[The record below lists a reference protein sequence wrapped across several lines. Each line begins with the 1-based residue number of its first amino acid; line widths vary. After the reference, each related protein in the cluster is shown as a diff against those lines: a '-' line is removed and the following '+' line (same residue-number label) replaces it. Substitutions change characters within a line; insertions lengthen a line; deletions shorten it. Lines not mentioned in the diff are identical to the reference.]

1 MPRIASAKMPA
12 GYRRLAG
19 SERAAHEG
27 ATLIEPAPAD
37 EYLEVT
43 VILRRRP
50 DGAPLPGQHDHL
62 KPPAERPRLAP
73 ETFADRYGFDETDAA
88 RVAAFAADSG
98 LELIGAN
105 AARRALYL
113 AGTVERFASAFAVS
127 LGRYEYERAAR
138 RGDGEPVREI
148 VRYRG
153 REGFIGV
160 PADLADAI
168 VGVFGLDN
176 RSVTRHNAAD
186 PPSTTTVT
194 LAQVTGLYDFPSNLA
209 AGQTIAIFSEAGYLS
224 SDIAANFTG
233 SPPTVTD
240 ISVNASNNGD
250 PTTDNGETTQDI
262 VIAASV
268 APGAD
273 VAVYFCDGS
282 QKGWVDLVGRVV
294 HPDVG
299 DPVCSVL
306 SSSFYILNGDDQALT
321 SGVTAALVDAV
332 SEAFADAAVQRVTV
346 CIASGD
352 QGTKSKIADGVAHVQ
367 YPGSDPWV
375 LSCGGTTIGDVTP
388 GGFAEWAW
396 NDSSGASGGGVS
408 AVFPRPAYQV
418 DAGVPASLND
428 GHVGR
433 GVPDVAAN
441 SSFNSG
447 YPLTVT
453 GFSSYHGSGT
463 SASAPLWAGLIARLN
478 AALGEDVGFVN
489 PVVYAL
495 GSSVFRDIV
504 AHPGA
509 ADNGFGG
516 TPGYSVRTGWDAC
529 TGWGGPDG
537 AALLTGLRH
546 FYGPVVAVSLQDDL
560 QFGTVCRGPEYRTLT
575 VSNVGTTDLMVLD
588 VARVSGSPAFSVLP
602 LPSTP
607 LALTPGAQIAFTV
620 EYQPAGPGTTQSATI
635 RVTTDDA
642 LTPELDLITSATPA
656 SGSLR
661 TVIADSGDFGAC
673 CLGSFVDRPLTLVN
687 DGPCK
692 LTIDA
697 LSSSDGDFV
706 VPGVV
711 TYPLTLAAGNSLT
724 MPIRFRP
731 TGLGPHAGQ
740 ITITSDDP
748 GGARHVR
755 VSGTTLA
762 GKLAV
767 SGSGLFGGVP
777 SCEHAEKTIWIANTG
792 ECRLQVSSVAF
803 KHPSKPWELV
813 NNPFPASLAPGALLP
828 VVLRYHAIEQYARV
842 RELEILSDDPDTP
855 VRLIEVLAHTVWE
868 QCGCEDRR
876 PQCGCCEPKRCCCDD
891 DGEKHH
897 G

>member
-1 MPRIASAKMPA
+1 MPRIASARMPA

-19 SERAAHEG
+19 SERRVHEG
-27 ATLIEPAPAD
+27 ATLIEPAPA
-37 EYLEVT
+37 EERLEVT

-50 DGAPLPGQHDHL
+50 DGSPLPGQHDHL
-62 KPPAERPRLAP
+62 KPPAERPRLTL

-88 RVAAFAADSG
+88 RVAEFAAVNG
-98 LELIGAN
+98 LELIGSN

-113 AGTVERFASAFAVS
+113 TGTVERFQAAFAVS
-127 LGRYEYERAAR
+127 LGRYEYEREVR
-138 RGDGEPVREI
+138 RGDAEPVREI

-160 PADLADAI
+160 PAELADAI

-176 RSVTRHNAAD
+176 RSVTRHNNAD
-186 PPSTTTVT
+186 PPSTTTIT
-194 LAQVTGLYDFPSNLA
+194 LAQVTGLYDFPSNVA
-209 AGQTIAIFSEAGYLS
+209 AGQTIAIFSEDGYLS

-233 SPPTVTD
+233 SPPNVTD
-240 ISVNASNNGD
+240 VSVNASNNGD
-250 PTTDNGETTQDI
+250 PTSDNGETTQDI
-262 VIAASV
+262 VISASV

-294 HPDVG
+294 HPDIG

-306 SSSFYILNGDDQALT
+306 SSSFYILNGDDRALT

-352 QGTKSKIADGVAHVQ
+352 QGTKSKIADGAAHVQ

-375 LSCGGTTIGDVTP
+375 LSCGGTTIGDVTV
-388 GGFAEWAW
+388 GGFQEWAW

-408 AVFPRPAYQV
+408 AVFPRPTYQV

-441 SSFNSG
+441 SSGNSG

-453 GFSSYHGSGT
+453 GFSSYIGGGT
-463 SASAPLWAGLIARLN
+463 SASAPLWAGLIARVN
-478 AALGEDVGFVN
+478 AALGEDLGFVN
-489 PVVYAL
+489 PVLYAL
-495 GSSVFRDIV
+495 GSGVFRDIV

-509 ADNGFGG
+509 ADNGFGS
-516 TPGYSVRTGWDAC
+516 TPGYPVGTSWDAV
-529 TGWGGPDG
+529 TGWGSPRG

-560 QFGTVCRGPEYRTLT
+560 QFGTVCRGPEFRTLT

-607 LALTPGAQIAFTV
+607 LALTPGAEITFTV
-620 EYQPAGPGTTQSATI
+620 EYQPAGPATTESATI

-642 LTPELDLITSATPA
+642 LEPELDLIASATPA

-661 TVIADSGDFGAC
+661 TVIADSGDFGPC

-711 TYPLTLAAGNSLT
+711 TYPLTLAAGNSLV

-731 TGLGPHAGQ
+731 TGLGPHAAQ

-748 GGARHVR
+748 GGARHVH
-755 VSGTTLA
+755 VSGTAPA

-792 ECRLQVSSVAF
+792 DCRLQVSSVAF
-803 KHPSKPWELV
+803 KHPAKPWELV

-842 RELEILSDDPDTP
+842 RELEIVSDDPDTP
-855 VRLIEVLAHTVWE
+855 VRLIEVLAHTVWD

-876 PQCGCCEPKRCCCDD
+876 SRCGCCEPKRCCCDD
-891 DGEKHH
+891 DGEAHH